1 MSNPIDGLLT
11 KEQTDLIF
19 ENMSDGVLMVNEDG
33 IITYMNSACA
43 KLLHVSAPDVIRSSF
58 TDLFL
63 QNKKNRAFN
72 KLFKNSMEKGQLTDK
87 TTVKYTPTDAK
98 DSSYLTIDIS
108 LMQQENTSIRR
119 KEPFQGMIVLI
130 EDVTDSQLLQQ
141 HDHDCAYIF
150 AGLILCISIY
160 LAAWSFCRFTL
171 HIPLTTHDYTLMIEV
186 ITFVLFLEIA
196 FCTSFSLREIGLIP
210 NISRFR
216 TNLKETLTTGM
227 ISCLVIILAKLILSL
242 AGIKIKGYF
251 IGGSLQGAYIYI
263 FTAFIQ
269 EFLARGVIQKSV
281 KSLLHVKYQKQLSIF
296 LTSLL
301 FSLMHLPF
309 GFYFMLGAFL
319 LSLALGAIF
328 ERQKDIWGCALLH
341 WAAVI
346 LRCVCSSDRSRYKQ
360 IGTLRVSYIFKTNG
374 PKKIHSLRSVYFI
387 PSPSSTAAAFCL
399 HVQRL
404 LDISKSKA
412 LPV

>member
-1 MSNPIDGLLT
+1 
-11 KEQTDLIF
+11 
-19 ENMSDGVLMVNEDG
+19 
-33 IITYMNSACA
+33 
-43 KLLHVSAPDVIRSSF
+43 
-58 TDLFL
+58 
-63 QNKKNRAFN
+63 
-72 KLFKNSMEKGQLTDK
+72 MEKGQLTDK
-87 TTVKYTPTDAK
+87 TTVKYTPTDVK

-160 LAAWSFCRFTL
+160 LAAWCFCRFTL

-196 FCTSFSLREIGLIP
+196 FCTRFSLREIGLIP

-227 ISCLVIILAKLILSL
+227 ISCLVIILAKLIQSL

-341 WAAVI
+341 WGCGYLAM
-346 LRCVCSSDRSRYKQ
+346 
-360 IGTLRVSYIFKTNG
+360 
-374 PKKIHSLRSVYFI
+374 
-387 PSPSSTAAAFCL
+387 CL
-399 HVQRL
+399 FF
-404 LDISKSKA
+404 
-412 LPV
+412 

>member
-1 MSNPIDGLLT
+1 MSNPIEGLLT

-19 ENMSDGVLMVNEDG
+19 NNMSDGVIMVNEEG
-33 IITYMNSACA
+33 IITYMNSASA
-43 KLLHVSAPDVIRSSF
+43 TIFHVNAEEAIQKPF
-58 TDLFL
+58 TDIFL

-72 KLFKNSMEKGQLTDK
+72 KLFRSSMEKGQLTEK
-87 TTVKYTPTDAK
+87 TMVKYTAVDAK
-98 DSSYLTIDIS
+98 DTSFVTVDIS

-119 KEPFQGMIVLI
+119 KEPFQGMIILV
-130 EDVTDSQLLQQ
+130 EDVTDTQLLLQ

-160 LAAWSFCRFTL
+160 LAAWSLCRFTL
-171 HIPLTTHDYTLMIEV
+171 HVPFKSQDYTMMIEV

-196 FCTSFSLREIGLIP
+196 FCTSFSLKEIGLIP
-210 NISRFR
+210 NISRWR
-216 TNLKETLTTGM
+216 TNLKETISTGV
-227 ISCLVIILAKLILSL
+227 IVCLVILLAKLVLSL
-242 AGIKIKGYF
+242 AGIRIKGYF
-251 IGGSLQGAYIYI
+251 IGGSLHGAYIYI

-319 LSLALGAIF
+319 LSCALGVIF
-328 ERQKDIWGCALLH
+328 ERQRDIWGCAFLH
-341 WAAVI
+341 WGCGYLAM
-346 LRCVCSSDRSRYKQ
+346 
-360 IGTLRVSYIFKTNG
+360 
-374 PKKIHSLRSVYFI
+374 
-387 PSPSSTAAAFCL
+387 CL
-399 HVQRL
+399 FF
-404 LDISKSKA
+404 
-412 LPV
+412 

>member
-87 TTVKYTPTDAK
+87 TTVKYTPTDVK

-141 HDHDCAYIF
+141 HDHDCA
-150 AGLILCISIY
+150 
-160 LAAWSFCRFTL
+160 
-171 HIPLTTHDYTLMIEV
+171 
-186 ITFVLFLEIA
+186 
-196 FCTSFSLREIGLIP
+196 
-210 NISRFR
+210 
-216 TNLKETLTTGM
+216 
-227 ISCLVIILAKLILSL
+227 
-242 AGIKIKGYF
+242 
-251 IGGSLQGAYIYI
+251 
-263 FTAFIQ
+263 
-269 EFLARGVIQKSV
+269 
-281 KSLLHVKYQKQLSIF
+281 
-296 LTSLL
+296 
-301 FSLMHLPF
+301 
-309 GFYFMLGAFL
+309 
-319 LSLALGAIF
+319 
-328 ERQKDIWGCALLH
+328 
-341 WAAVI
+341 
-346 LRCVCSSDRSRYKQ
+346 
-360 IGTLRVSYIFKTNG
+360 
-374 PKKIHSLRSVYFI
+374 
-387 PSPSSTAAAFCL
+387 
-399 HVQRL
+399 
-404 LDISKSKA
+404 
-412 LPV
+412 

>member
-1 MSNPIDGLLT
+1 MSNPIDGLWT
-11 KEQTDLIF
+11 REQTDLVF
-19 ENMSDGVLMVNEDG
+19 DNMSDGVIMVNEDG

-43 KLLHVSAPDVIRSSF
+43 TIFHISAEETIQKPFEDI
-58 TDLFL
+58 FL

-72 KLFKNSMEKGQLTDK
+72 KLFRSSMEKGQLTDK
-87 TTVKYTPTDAK
+87 TLVKYTASSEK
-98 DSSYLTIDIS
+98 DSSFLTVDIS

-130 EDVTDSQLLQQ
+130 EDVTDSQLLHQ

-160 LAAWSFCRFTL
+160 LAAWSLCRFTL
-171 HIPLTTHDYTLMIEV
+171 HIPLKTKDYTMMIEV

-210 NISRFR
+210 NLSRWKM
-216 TNLKETLTTGM
+216 NLKETLSTGV
-227 ISCLVIILAKLILSL
+227 IACLVIVLAKLLLSL
-242 AGIKIKGYF
+242 IGIRIKGYF
-251 IGGSLQGAYIYI
+251 IGGSLHGAYIYI

-309 GFYFMLGAFL
+309 GFYFMVGAFI
-319 LSLALGAIF
+319 LSCALGVIF
-328 ERQKDIWGCALLH
+328 ERQRDIWGCAVLH
-341 WAAVI
+341 WGCGYLAM
-346 LRCVCSSDRSRYKQ
+346 
-360 IGTLRVSYIFKTNG
+360 
-374 PKKIHSLRSVYFI
+374 
-387 PSPSSTAAAFCL
+387 CL
-399 HVQRL
+399 FF
-404 LDISKSKA
+404 
-412 LPV
+412 

>member
-87 TTVKYTPTDAK
+87 TTVKYTPTDVK

-150 AGLILCISIY
+150 AGLILCISMY
-160 LAAWSFCRFTL
+160 LAAWSFCRFSL

-341 WAAVI
+341 WGCGYLAM
-346 LRCVCSSDRSRYKQ
+346 
-360 IGTLRVSYIFKTNG
+360 
-374 PKKIHSLRSVYFI
+374 
-387 PSPSSTAAAFCL
+387 CL
-399 HVQRL
+399 FF
-404 LDISKSKA
+404 
-412 LPV
+412 